1 MLGLCWLM
9 SVLVGLI
16 PMLGWNQHTGS
27 SGYIECHYLA
37 VMGMDYVVYFSFF
50 TWILLPLL
58 IMCALYTEIFYIMWV
73 KLSLGSASPPGGGT
87 VCGKQYKMAKYMA
100 LVLFLFAVSWLPLGI
115 LNCVSYFC
123 RSCAIP
129 QPLMSLSILLSHANS
144 AMNPI
149 VYSFKIQKFK
159 ETYAFILRTY
169 ILLQKSEM
177 TVSSVERTAE
187 QPGPSTS

>member
-1 MLGLCWLM
+1 MLDLATA
-9 SVLVGLI
+9 SVQL
-16 PMLGWNQHTGS
+16 H
-27 SGYIECHYLA
+27 
-37 VMGMDYVVYFSFF
+37 
-50 TWILLPLL
+50 
-58 IMCALYTEIFYIMWV
+58 
-73 KLSLGSASPPGGGT
+73 
-87 VCGKQYKMAKYMA
+87 
-100 LVLFLFAVSWLPLGI
+100 
-115 LNCVSYFC
+115 
-123 RSCAIP
+123 RSK
-129 QPLMSLSILLSHANS
+129 PLMSLSILLSHANS